1 MKTVRFIAAL
11 MFFAAFATV
20 TSFAQAGGAAPSA
33 TSASTKVGIIDTS
46 AFAVEKTGIQKF
58 INAYKQ
64 LESEFTPRRTEITTI
79 ENRLKTIQADYQ
91 KLLTASQTPNSAV
104 SADAVQKKLEEGQVL
119 QTEYN
124 RKVEDYKAAVQR
136 REAAV
141 VGPIYQDI
149 GKAIQDYAKQK
160 GFTAIIDISKDQNA
174 MILWADMASVDA
186 TTADFIKFYN
196 SRPGGT
202 AATTAAPK

>member
-20 TSFAQAGGAAPSA
+20 TSFAQAPAGAASA
-33 TSASTKVGIIDTS
+33 TTKVGIIDTS
-46 AFAVEKTGIQKF
+46 AFAVDKTGIQKF
-58 INAYKQ
+58 VNAYRQ
-64 LESEFTPRRTEITTI
+64 LEAEFGPRRTEITTM
-79 ENRLKTIQADYQ
+79 ENRLKQLQNEVTTMQAQLQ
-91 KLLTASQTPNSAV
+91 KPGSPISPE
-104 SADAVQKKLEEGQVL
+104 SVQKKIEEGQVL
-119 QTEYN
+119 QTDYT

-136 REAAV
+136 REAAT

-149 GKAIQDYAKQK
+149 GKAIQEYAKQK

-174 MILWADMASVDA
+174 MILWADMATVDA

>member
-11 MFFAAFATV
+11 MFFAAFAAIP
-20 TSFAQAGGAAPSA
+20 SLAQTTGAAAPA
-33 TSASTKVGIIDTS
+33 QGSTKVAIIDTS

-64 LESEFTPRRTEITTI
+64 LETEFTPRRTEITGI
-79 ENRLKTIQADYQ
+79 ENRLKALQTQLTDLQKQAQ
-91 KLLTASQTPNSAV
+91 QPNSPI
-104 SADAVQKKLEEGQVL
+104 SADAVQKKLEEGQTL

-124 RKVEDYKAAVQR
+124 RKVEDYKQAVQK
-136 REAAV
+136 REAAL

-149 GKAIQDYAKQK
+149 GRAIQDYAKRN
-160 GFTAIIDISKDQNA
+160 GYTAIIDISKDQNA
-174 MILWADMASVDA
+174 MIVWADMATIDA

-196 SRPGGT
+196 ARPAGT
-202 AATTAAPK
+202 AAATPAPK